1 MAQKSGHPLE
11 SEQTI
16 LTRRQRRQWLAHQ
29 NQLLEQPE
37 INVNAALFN
46 GASSSRAS
54 QNQRPARLSQRR
66 PASRPSPKRTSGH
79 SPQDWRRR
87 KAIQRGAAQRVPQA
101 RIPRPQPVENSP
113 PHPWV
118 FFLLTLLRLMIM
130 GVGVAAIAGTILSIW
145 NPASRISKVDAP
157 AQSSPA
163 TAAAPVAEATPSP
176 IEPVLKPELEMSAV
190 KQQIQSLAAAQ
201 SELTPGFFFLNLD
214 TGAYLDLAGSET
226 FSAAS
231 MIKVPVLVAFFQD
244 VDAGKIQLNEELVMR
259 PDLIASEAGE
269 MQYQPPN
276 TKFSALETAS
286 LMIIISDNTATNM
299 LIDRMGG
306 IEALNQR
313 FRSWGLTKTVL
324 RNPLPDLEGTNTA
337 SPQELS
343 LLMARVG
350 QGELV
355 TPRSRDRLLDIMR
368 QTVTDTLLPQG
379 LGEGATI
386 AHKTGDIGTVVG
398 DVGLIDMPNGQ
409 RYVAT
414 AVVKRPYNDPRAQE
428 LIRQTSR
435 LVYQFLSQ
443 SRPQSP
449 PAAN

>member
-1 MAQKSGHPLE
+1 MAQKLGHPRE
-11 SEQTI
+11 PKPSTWVG
-16 LTRRQRRQWLAHQ
+16 RQRQQGLAYQ

-37 INVNAALFN
+37 TDVRTVLVDPIS
-46 GASSSRAS
+46 GSRTS
-54 QNQRPARLSQRR
+54 QHQRSVRVSQRR
-66 PASRPSPKRTSGH
+66 PASRSSPRRTPGRS
-79 SPQDWRRR
+79 SQDWRRR
-87 KAIQRGAAQRVPQA
+87 KAVQRGAAQRVVPARSNRPQA
-101 RIPRPQPVENSP
+101 IENSP
-113 PHPWV
+113 PHSWV
-118 FFLLTLLRLMIM
+118 FLLLTLLRLVIM

-145 NPASRISKVDAP
+145 NPANRISKADTP
-157 AQSSPA
+157 AQSSPV
-163 TAAAPVAEATPSP
+163 TAVAPVAEVTPDP
-176 IEPVLKPELEMSAV
+176 MKPVLKPELEMSAV

-201 SELTPGFFFLNLD
+201 TELTPGFFFLNLD

-244 VDAGKIQLNEELVMR
+244 VDAGKIRLDEELVMR

-276 TKFSALETAS
+276 TKFGALETAS

-337 SPQELS
+337 SPQELAM
-343 LLMARVG
+343 LMARVG

-355 TPRSRDRLLDIMR
+355 TPRSRDRLLEIMR

-414 AVVKRPYNDPRAQE
+414 AMVKRPYNDPRAQE

-443 SRPQSP
+443 PQPQSP